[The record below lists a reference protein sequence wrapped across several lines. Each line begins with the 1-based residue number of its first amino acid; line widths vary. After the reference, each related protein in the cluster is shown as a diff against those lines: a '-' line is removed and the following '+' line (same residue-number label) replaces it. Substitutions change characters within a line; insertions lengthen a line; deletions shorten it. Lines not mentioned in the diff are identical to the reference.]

1 MKRAWLSLAAI
12 LLSACM
18 LLGALYGI
26 LTLQMYDLS
35 FYEKE
40 YAREGQ
46 AQWIGMSEEDLMKT
60 TGVLLDYMQEK
71 REDLVVRVTVRG
83 QEREFFNEQ
92 EKLHMVDVNAIL
104 RGFDLFSLLAGCL
117 FCAALFLF
125 LWREKGGRL
134 EFICAS
140 LWRAGALLLLLFGA
154 LGAWAALDF
163 TSFWTVFHKI
173 FFRNDLWLMDPSVSL
188 MIHLFPENFFSDF
201 VGEFLKK
208 AALCVGLPLLGCFG
222 LWLAARRK
230 RRSGQN

>member
-1 MKRAWLSLAAI
+1 MKRAGLSLAAI

-125 LWREKGGRL
+125 LWRAKSGRL
-134 EFICAS
+134 EFICAA
-140 LWRAGALLLLLFGA
+140 LWRAGALLLLIFGA

-163 TSFWTVFHKI
+163 TSFWTAFHKI
-173 FFRNDLWLMDPSVSL
+173 FFRNNLWLMDPSVSL
-188 MIHLFPENFFSDF
+188 MINLFPENFFADF

-208 AALCVGLPLLGCFG
+208 AALCMGLPLLGSFG

-230 RRSGQN
+230 RISKGN